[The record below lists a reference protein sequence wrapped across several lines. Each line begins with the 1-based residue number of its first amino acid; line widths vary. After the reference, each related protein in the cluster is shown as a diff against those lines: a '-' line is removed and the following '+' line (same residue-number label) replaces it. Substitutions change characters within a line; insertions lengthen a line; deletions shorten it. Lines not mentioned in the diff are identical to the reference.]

1 MKTLIT
7 ILLISISSLFSKEIV
22 MRVTFEDS
30 NQNVIK
36 KGEIFSV
43 NGQEAKL
50 DKLMFFLSDF
60 EIHDYMGNKI
70 DTPNKFLLINID
82 SNNYHLGNV
91 ELDRF
96 YSISMNFGVDSTTN
110 HSDPTIWPK
119 GHPLNLGYSSMH
131 WGWAHG
137 YRFIA
142 IEGYTK
148 DIFDRWLNNYQYHL
162 LGNQYYST
170 SHNLSL
176 SPYES
181 NDTIYFEIVINLP
194 KLFEGVDL
202 LKDNVVHGDGGAN
215 DVIASNIKAGEV
227 IISYPLSVEDR
238 YPELNVS
245 PNPVKDH
252 FYINYENTN
261 IQNLEFNL
269 VDLNGNLVK
278 NIFPLQ
284 SNKVDISNLSSGVYL
299 LNIVENGS
307 VAKTIKII
315 K

>member
-22 MRVTFEDS
+22 MRVTFQGHDI
-30 NQNVIK
+30 NHTIK
-36 KGEIFSV
+36 SGEVFTV
-43 NGQEAKL
+43 NGIENKIHQLK
-50 DKLMFFLSDF
+50 FFLSDF
-60 EIHDYMGNKI
+60 VIHDYMGNDIPTPKKYQLI
-70 DTPNKFLLINID
+70 DID

-91 ELDRF
+91 DLDRF
-96 YSISMNFGVDSTTN
+96 YSVSFKFGVDSATN
-110 HSDPTIWPK
+110 HSDPTIWPM
-119 GHPLNLGYSSMH
+119 GHPLNLSYSSMH

-142 IEGYTK
+142 LEGYTK
-148 DIFDRWLNNYQYHL
+148 DIYDRWLNNYQYHL
-162 LGNQYYST
+162 LGNQYYS
-170 SHNLSL
+170 SHQLSF
-176 SPYES
+176 SPS
-181 NDTIYFEIVINLP
+181 DINDTIYFEVV
-194 KLFEGVDL
+194 VDL
-202 LKDNVVHGDGGAN
+202 PALYANVNLTKDNIVHGSGGAN
-215 DVIASNIKAGEV
+215 DIIANNINSREV

-245 PNPVKDH
+245 PNPAKDH

-261 IQNLEFNL
+261 IQNLVFNL